1 MEAQGLACSGH
12 PSSPLLWP
20 LRPSKSLGPA
30 PGLGHRS
37 GPSCSGSQKPGAIR
51 VLSVGGGVGAALRA
65 DEAAQRS
72 RGRGLCVQPGSQLL
86 TRPARRPPA
95 AMALAGC
102 GRGGASGRHD
112 PAAERHAQLATLP
125 ALEGQGRRG
134 AVGTGLAARGP
145 GRHPLGVP
153 ADPGQR
159 PETGVCVCGATAE
172 CGCSQPLRAWVP
184 FPGEWGT
191 SSPTAWCHSTQP

>member
-12 PSSPLLWP
+12 PSSPLPWP

-86 TRPARRPPA
+86 TPSRPQASCCHG
-95 AMALAGC
+95 AGWLWP
-102 GRGGASGRHD
+102 GRG
-112 PAAERHAQLATLP
+112 Q
-125 ALEGQGRRG
+125 
-134 AVGTGLAARGP
+134 
-145 GRHPLGVP
+145 
-153 ADPGQR
+153 
-159 PETGVCVCGATAE
+159 
-172 CGCSQPLRAWVP
+172 W
-184 FPGEWGT
+184 
-191 SSPTAWCHSTQP
+191 SP